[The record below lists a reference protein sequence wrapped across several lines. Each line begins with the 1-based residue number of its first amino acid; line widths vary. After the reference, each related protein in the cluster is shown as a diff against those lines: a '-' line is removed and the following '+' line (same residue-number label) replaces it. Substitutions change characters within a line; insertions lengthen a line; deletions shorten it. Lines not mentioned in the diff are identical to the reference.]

1 MKVDINID
9 MNKKYYPIL
18 TDDTVT
24 PELAS
29 LELLSKNLKISD
41 EVMDNAKVLL
51 KSVFPNSTTDHANLD
66 NPDIILVQAPAWGA
80 QTVPFSLSTLS
91 AYVREK
97 GYKILPLDLNI
108 EFYHRRKEKHD
119 IMWNVDQSQWF
130 WANEDCVNDL
140 LSDHEQHINDFI
152 ELIVATNTPIVGF
165 SLYNSSL
172 TVSLYLIKLLKA
184 RKPELKIIVGGP
196 EAHHTLAGNKL
207 AENPLI
213 DGVAQ
218 SEGEETLIDIIQRV
232 RTNRSLK
239 DCPGLLVFNDG
250 KVVKTSTRP
259 MISKIDTLPIPDFS
273 DYRFDAYVE
282 NYKIPMAS
290 SRGCPN
296 KCVYCTE
303 QPYWESFRFRSSES
317 MFNEAKYQLEKYPN
331 ATFIDFQDSLING
344 KVSAIEGFAELLM
357 ENKIKV
363 QWGGQAVIRKE
374 MTEKLLIKLKMG
386 GCSYLAYGLETPN
399 PDLMRNIGKFLS
411 KGADMD
417 TITAAHARSGLNAV
431 YNVMFGLP
439 GESEEDAFSVLEF
452 VRKNA
457 NHNLFVN
464 PSAGFCGFSE
474 GTPGWENPDKFG
486 IDLALGGTFWKS
498 KDGKNTFLT
507 RLKRFE
513 DFCKLVDE
521 LGVVHTTYPHTHLLN
536 RNQMIA
542 QYHVATGNPE
552 KAIYYYEKW
561 INETPEDETAINFLK
576 NYRLSMSSENKNNVY
591 HYPIADVSNSEWLN
605 GIARGWGSVILFE
618 YKPIILNELTVG
630 TTIQLANGEKR
641 KIVEIKNPD
650 NYSILAFVDG
660 DPLDG
665 NIVGWPNLI
674 TVETQ

>member
-119 IMWNVDQSQWF
+119 IMWNVDQSAWF
-130 WANEDCVNDL
+130 WLNEDCINDL
-140 LSDHEQHINDFI
+140 LNDHRQHIDDFV
-152 ELIVATNTPIVGF
+152 ELVVASNTPVVGF
-165 SLYNSSL
+165 SLYASSL
-172 TVSLYLIKLLKA
+172 IVSLHLIKLLKA

-196 EAHHTLAGNKL
+196 EAHHTQSGKML

-218 SEGEETLIDIIQRV
+218 SEGEETLIDFIRRV
-232 RTNRSLK
+232 RTNQSVN
-239 DCPGLLVFNDG
+239 DCLGLLVFKDG
-250 KVVKTSTRP
+250 KVVETGTRP
-259 MISKIDTLPIPDFS
+259 LIPKIDALPIPDFS
-273 DYRFDAYVE
+273 DYRFDAYIE

-296 KCVYCTE
+296 KCVYCAE
-303 QPYWESFRFRSSES
+303 QPYWDTYRFRSAES
-317 MFNEAKYQLEKYPN
+317 MVNEAKVQLEKYPN
-331 ATFIDFQDSLING
+331 ANFIDFQDSLING

-374 MTEKLLIKLKMG
+374 MTEKLLMKLKMG
-386 GCSYLAYGLETPN
+386 GCAYLAYGLETPN
-399 PDLMRNIGKFLS
+399 PELMRSIGKFLS
-411 KGADMD
+411 KGADID
-417 TITAAHARSGLNAV
+417 TITAAHARAGLNAV

-439 GESEEDAFSVLEF
+439 GETEEDAFSVLEF

-457 NHNLFVN
+457 HNNLFVN
-464 PSAGFCGFSE
+464 PSAGFCGFSP
-474 GTPGWENPDKFG
+474 GTPGWENPDKYG
-486 IDLALGGTFWKS
+486 IDIALGGNFWQS
-498 KDGKNTFLT
+498 KDGKNTYLT

-513 DFCKLVDE
+513 DFCSLIDE
-521 LGVVHTTYPHTHLLN
+521 LKVHTTYPNRQLLN

-542 QYHVATGNPE
+542 QYYISIGQPE
-552 KAIYYYEKW
+552 RAVYYYEKW
-561 INETPEDETAINFLK
+561 IEETPEDETAINFLK
-576 NYRLSMSSENKNNVY
+576 EYKSSLTTETVVY
-591 HYPIADVSNSEWLN
+591 HYPMSDVTNDEWLN
-605 GIARGWGSVILFE
+605 GVARGWDSVILLD
-618 YKPIILNELTVG
+618 YKPITLNELKVG

-641 KIVEIKNPD
+641 KIVEVKNPD
-650 NYSILAFVDG
+650 KYSILAFVDG

-665 NIVGWPNLI
+665 SVVGWPNLI
-674 TVETQ
+674 TVETR